1 MEIARFIYQDNPNYE
16 VEFEPTGQDNVMVN
30 ATMMAAIFGKDVPD
44 FLILKQTKN
53 FISACL
59 KNQNSGFLGVKNRSD
74 LVISKQKSGT
84 WMHRILAL
92 KFAAWLDSSFE
103 VWVYITIDQIL
114 NQYYRE
120 QRDARLEKLRLKA
133 RKEALKNKFLLK
145 YPDFAEYV
153 ELEELEKESDSKL
166 IKSVKKQLNQLR
178 IDFPELQTPS
188 LS

>member
-16 VEFEPTGQDNVMVN
+16 VEFEPTNQDNIMVN
-30 ATMMAAIFGKDVPD
+30 ATMMAAIFGKLPKD
-44 FLILKQTKN
+44 FLKNDDTKS
-53 FISACL
+53 FIKACL
-59 KNQNSGFLGVKNRSD
+59 KKENSPYLNVKNESD
-74 LVISKQKSGT
+74 LVTSKQKSGT

-92 KFAAWLDSSFE
+92 KFAAWLDSDFE
-103 VWVYITIDQIL
+103 VWVYITIDRLL
-114 NQYYRE
+114 NQFYRE

-133 RKEALKNKFLLK
+133 RKETLKNKFLLK